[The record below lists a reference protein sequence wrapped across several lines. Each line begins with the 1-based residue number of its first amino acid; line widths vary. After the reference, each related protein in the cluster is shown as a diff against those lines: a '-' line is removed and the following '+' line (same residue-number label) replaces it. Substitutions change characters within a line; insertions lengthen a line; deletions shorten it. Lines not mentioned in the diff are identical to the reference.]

1 MPINRAGLPHA
12 AASTSRSDE
21 TPTTSRTPPRGPL
34 PDAQPSQNNPAAVF
48 DGLSA
53 MPPELRQ
60 QVVSRLSTRSMARLG
75 ATSRQMAAD
84 VREGMQTFLTEHP
97 HYDPVADVG
106 YVDSAA
112 RLRVALRMIRNLPY
126 RDGEG
131 RGPRLRAYAM
141 YVERLR
147 TLAQSER
154 MEAAVILAEHVGHLP
169 DPVALPV
176 LENLACDMRFV
187 PEAHREPALRAV
199 LQTPLA
205 AHEQVA
211 TDVVALA
218 QRVGVEVLPP
228 QARLLALALSGLP
241 HIDWH
246 CINVV
251 KEVAAQLP
259 GPPARAQALICH
271 QALVG
276 RLDAEF
282 QHSYERAAN
291 QIARLENGVEVLHH
305 LADLSAVLPD
315 RQRRSIINWAFI
327 HASSEVRNK
336 DARTE
341 WLLRLVSALPQ
352 QSVAIMSAQR
362 LLMQAGL
369 LGGERAKAVIAAI
382 YENAEAIT
390 PKFIRLRSQ
399 CDQMIDMINAKKC

>member
-1 MPINRAGLPHA
+1 M
-12 AASTSRSDE
+12 
-21 TPTTSRTPPRGPL
+21 

-169 DPVALPV
+169 DPVALP
-176 LENLACDMRFV
+176 
-187 PEAHREPALRAV
+187 
-199 LQTPLA
+199 
-205 AHEQVA
+205 
-211 TDVVALA
+211 
-218 QRVGVEVLPP
+218 
-228 QARLLALALSGLP
+228 
-241 HIDWH
+241 
-246 CINVV
+246 
-251 KEVAAQLP
+251 
-259 GPPARAQALICH
+259 
-271 QALVG
+271 
-276 RLDAEF
+276 
-282 QHSYERAAN
+282 
-291 QIARLENGVEVLHH
+291 
-305 LADLSAVLPD
+305 
-315 RQRRSIINWAFI
+315 
-327 HASSEVRNK
+327 
-336 DARTE
+336 
-341 WLLRLVSALPQ
+341 
-352 QSVAIMSAQR
+352 
-362 LLMQAGL
+362 
-369 LGGERAKAVIAAI
+369 
-382 YENAEAIT
+382 
-390 PKFIRLRSQ
+390 
-399 CDQMIDMINAKKC
+399 

>member
-84 VREGMQTFLTEHP
+84 FREGMQTFLTEHP

-187 PEAHREPALRAV
+187 PEAHREMVARGQDMHRRGDHSVARRAQHLLARCAEQGGPHLGREQPAGVQRLGGGMGGARAV
-199 LQTPLA
+199 GGT
-205 AHEQVA
+205 
-211 TDVVALA
+211 
-218 QRVGVEVLPP
+218 
-228 QARLLALALSGLP
+228 
-241 HIDWH
+241 I
-246 CINVV
+246 
-251 KEVAAQLP
+251 AQLVGAMRVVHRHRRQP
-259 GPPARAQALICH
+259 HQGSIAGRARIGAAARARHPL
-271 QALVG
+271 
-276 RLDAEF
+276 
-282 QHSYERAAN
+282 
-291 QIARLENGVEVLHH
+291 
-305 LADLSAVLPD
+305 
-315 RQRRSIINWAFI
+315 
-327 HASSEVRNK
+327 
-336 DARTE
+336 
-341 WLLRLVSALPQ
+341 
-352 QSVAIMSAQR
+352 
-362 LLMQAGL
+362 
-369 LGGERAKAVIAAI
+369 
-382 YENAEAIT
+382 
-390 PKFIRLRSQ
+390 
-399 CDQMIDMINAKKC
+399 